1 MPNLH
6 CSSTEEW
13 ITTKDLQQVLFKA
26 KYIKNWM
33 NFIDFNSIN
42 IKINKISILKI
53 INNLFIINSIDKF
66 YYNNN

>member
-1 MPNLH
+1 
-6 CSSTEEW
+6 
-13 ITTKDLQQVLFKA
+13 
-26 KYIKNWM
+26 M

>member
-1 MPNLH
+1 
-6 CSSTEEW
+6 
-13 ITTKDLQQVLFKA
+13 
-26 KYIKNWM
+26 M

-66 YYNNN
+66 YYKYNIIIIKKNICLIIYINNNLKNK